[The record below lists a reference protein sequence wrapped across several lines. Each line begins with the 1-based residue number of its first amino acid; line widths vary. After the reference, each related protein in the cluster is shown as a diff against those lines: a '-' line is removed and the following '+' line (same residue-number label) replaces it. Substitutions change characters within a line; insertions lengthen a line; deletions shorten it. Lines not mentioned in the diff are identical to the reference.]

1 MHMVHNTILGRCW
14 QEKGAAGT
22 MTLSSNTG
30 RRRVSVIGAI
40 DALEKNFSGLVTEAN
55 CDAEAVKVEM
65 DIIRQ
70 NYPDGKDI
78 ILFMDNAKY
87 QRAYETQDH
96 AASLNIT
103 LVFIPPY
110 SPNLNLIERVWK
122 FFKKK
127 LRNKYREKFQEF
139 FAALLEI
146 CFQLDKDYLPEVSN
160 LINHK
165 FHILK

>member
-1 MHMVHNTILGRCW
+1 MHMVHNTLLGRCW

-22 MTLSSNTG
+22 MSLSSNTG
-30 RRRVSVIGAI
+30 RRRISVIGAI
-40 DALEKNFSGLVTEAN
+40 DALEKKFSGLITEAN
-55 CDAEAVKVEM
+55 CDAEAIKTEL

-70 NYPDGKDI
+70 NYPDGKEI
-78 ILFMDNAKY
+78 VVFMDNAKY
-87 QRAYETQDH
+87 QRAYETQEH

-103 LVFIPPY
+103 LAFIPPY

-127 LRNKYREKFQEF
+127 LRNKYREEFQEF
-139 FAALLEI
+139 HDDLLEI
-146 CFQLDKDYLPEVSN
+146 CFQLDKDYLPEISK

-165 FHILK
+165 FQILK